1 MLQREKEILSSS
13 QLDKIEKNYSEN
25 MHKCIKIYWK
35 EKTVLILGLI
45 ERFVIAPKKS
55 SWVQVDWKN
64 LVNGSSYAE

>member
-1 MLQREKEILSSS
+1 
-13 QLDKIEKNYSEN
+13 
-25 MHKCIKIYWK
+25 MHKCKKIYWK
-35 EKTVLILGLI
+35 EKNVLILGLI